1 MMFCQRKKNTFLS
14 SSSGWPYCRWTKS
27 SAAENFVGTGLLKRL
42 ISLKIG
48 RLLGQAL
55 VGGILAISYRCM
67 RRAIGCL
74 KSSQIFGRNHCRQTG
89 VFLQPE
95 LHFQQQL
102 NETGEAKQVR
112 IRRSRSGVMY
122 IGPEV
127 LSVNG
132 MPEQAITHCR
142 AAVQWALHL
151 LCNAIVVLLVFVGLL
166 VY

>member
-1 MMFCQRKKNTFLS
+1 M
-14 SSSGWPYCRWTKS
+14 
-27 SAAENFVGTGLLKRL
+27 
-42 ISLKIG
+42 
-48 RLLGQAL
+48 
-55 VGGILAISYRCM
+55 GGILAISYRCM
-67 RRAIGCL
+67 RRTIGCL
-74 KSSQIFGRNHCRQTG
+74 KSSQIFGPITAGRLKL
-89 VFLQPE
+89 FLQPE

-102 NETGEAKQVR
+102 NETGAAKQVR